1 MTRKHLLTAV
11 IVFLV
16 IVLLVFACLF
26 LKNHFAPKREYT
38 SDELTQMVREINQIY
53 EENKNNDDHWIHYI
67 KSIYPYE
74 PDGCI
79 YVVML
84 EEDKEHLKDVKK
96 HLKKYPIKYLFTE
109 KMVVIEQ

>member
-16 IVLLVFACLF
+16 IVFLVFACLF
-26 LKNHFAPKREYT
+26 LKNHFSPKREYT
-38 SDELTQMVREINQIY
+38 YDELKQMVGEINQIY
-53 EENKNNDDHWIHYI
+53 DENKYNEDHWIHYI
-67 KSIYPYE
+67 KIIYPDE

-84 EEDKEHLKDVKK
+84 EEDKDHLKEVKK
-96 HLKKYPIKYLFTE
+96 HLKKYPIKYLFAD
-109 KMVVIEQ
+109 KIEHELH